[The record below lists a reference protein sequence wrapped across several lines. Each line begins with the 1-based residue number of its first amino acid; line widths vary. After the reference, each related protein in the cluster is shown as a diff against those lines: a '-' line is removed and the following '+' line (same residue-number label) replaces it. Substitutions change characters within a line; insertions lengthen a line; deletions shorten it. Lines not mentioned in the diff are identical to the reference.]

1 MAKYKMILDLDTGID
16 DALAIAYALATPKA
30 DLIGI
35 IGSYGNVVTSRGVQ
49 NSLDLLEL
57 LGHPE
62 VPVYMG
68 AKHSSTTDHFDVMP
82 VSAQIHGVNG
92 VGEVELKKA
101 DQQVAT
107 EDGVDFLISAAHKY
121 QKDLLLVPT
130 GPLTN
135 LAAAL
140 DKDPEIADLIG
151 SVSLMGGALTVPGNV
166 TPVTE
171 ANINQDPKAADR
183 VFRSS
188 LPLTMVGLDVTTRT
202 LLTIKETQQW
212 RDLGTTAGQKYADIV
227 DFYIDAYKV
236 TSPHLGGCALHDPL
250 AVAVAVEPDL
260 VSTIFLNMKVDTK
273 APFAGRTIGDET
285 RINEP
290 ATQTQVAVN
299 VDKDRFVSEFMTKL
313 TDLFKNN

>member
-16 DALAIAYALATPKA
+16 DALAIAYALATPEA

-35 IGSYGNVVTSRGVQ
+35 IGSYGNVVTERGVQ

-62 VPVYMG
+62 VPVYLG
-68 AKHSSTTDHFDVMP
+68 AQHSSTTAHFDVMP

-92 VGEVELKKA
+92 VGEVELKTA
-101 DQQVAT
+101 DRQLEAGS
-107 EDGVDFLISAAHKY
+107 GVDFLVAAVHKY
-121 QKDLLLVPT
+121 QQDLILVPT
-130 GPLTN
+130 GPMTN

-140 DKDPEIADLIG
+140 DQDPAIADLIG
-151 SVSLMGGALTVPGNV
+151 NVTFMGGALTVPGNV

-171 ANINQDPKAADR
+171 ANINQDPEAADR
-183 VFRSS
+183 VLRSS

-202 LLTIKETQQW
+202 LLTTKETQSW
-212 RDLGTTAGQKYADIV
+212 RDLHTTAGEKYADIV

-250 AVAVAVEPDL
+250 AVAVAVEQSL
-260 VSTIFLNMKVDTK
+260 VSTIYLNMKVDTE

-285 RINEP
+285 RINDP

-299 VDKDRFVSEFMTKL
+299 VDKDRFVAEFMTKL
-313 TDLFKNN
+313 TELFKNN

>member
-16 DALAIAYALATPKA
+16 DALAIAYALATPEA

-35 IGSYGNVVTSRGVQ
+35 IGSYGNVVTERGVQ

-62 VPVYMG
+62 VPVYLG
-68 AKHSSTTDHFDVMP
+68 AQHSSTTDHFDVMP

-92 VGEVELKKA
+92 VGEVELKTA
-101 DQQVAT
+101 DRQLEAGS
-107 EDGVDFLISAAHKY
+107 GVDFLVAAAHKY
-121 QKDLLLVPT
+121 QQDLILVPT
-130 GPLTN
+130 GPMTN

-140 DKDPEIADLIG
+140 DQDPAIADLIG
-151 SVSLMGGALTVPGNV
+151 NVTFMGGALTVPGNV

-171 ANINQDPKAADR
+171 ANINQDPEAADR
-183 VFRSS
+183 VLRSS

-202 LLTIKETQQW
+202 LLTTKETQSW
-212 RDLGTTAGQKYADIV
+212 RDLHTTAGEKYADIV

-250 AVAVAVEPDL
+250 AVAVAVEQSL
-260 VSTIFLNMKVDTK
+260 VSTIYLNMKVDTE

-285 RINEP
+285 RINDP

-299 VDKDRFVSEFMTKL
+299 VDKDRFVAEFMTKL
-313 TDLFKNN
+313 TELFKNN

>member
-1 MAKYKMILDLDTGID
+1 
-16 DALAIAYALATPKA
+16 DALAIAYALATPEA

-35 IGSYGNVVTSRGVQ
+35 IGSYGNVVTERGVQ

-62 VPVYMG
+62 VPVYLG
-68 AKHSSTTDHFDVMP
+68 AQHSSTTDHFDVMP

-92 VGEVELKKA
+92 VGEVELKTA
-101 DQQVAT
+101 DRQLEAGS
-107 EDGVDFLISAAHKY
+107 GVDFLVAAAHKY
-121 QKDLLLVPT
+121 QQDLILVPT
-130 GPLTN
+130 GPMTN

-140 DKDPEIADLIG
+140 DQDPAIADLIG
-151 SVSLMGGALTVPGNV
+151 NVTFMGGALTVPGNV

-171 ANINQDPKAADR
+171 ANINQDPEAADR
-183 VFRSS
+183 VLRSS

-202 LLTIKETQQW
+202 LLTTKETQSW
-212 RDLGTTAGQKYADIV
+212 RDLHTTAGEKYADIV

-250 AVAVAVEPDL
+250 AVAVAVEQSL
-260 VSTIFLNMKVDTK
+260 VSTIYLNMKVDTE

-285 RINEP
+285 RINDP

-299 VDKDRFVSEFMTKL
+299 VDKDRFVAEFMTKL
-313 TDLFKNN
+313 TELFKNN